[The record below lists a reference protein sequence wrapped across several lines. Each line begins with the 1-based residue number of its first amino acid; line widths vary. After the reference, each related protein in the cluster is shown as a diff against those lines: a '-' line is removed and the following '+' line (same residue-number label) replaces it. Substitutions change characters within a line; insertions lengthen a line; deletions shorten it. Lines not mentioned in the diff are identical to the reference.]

1 MEQGAGAPAAAAA
14 VLAAGSYLASGLWP
28 RQRFELLLFCSIAVV
43 ASVVVVVVVV
53 VVAVV
58 IIALLP
64 SCIKCRCHSLSATP
78 FPLLPPAAAAAAV
91 SYKCVLPPLRYF
103 SLQHLSLSFA
113 FFRVCAGKTLHII
126 IKWLREFLSRA
137 PWLMQ

>member
-1 MEQGAGAPAAAAA
+1 MEQGAGAA

-43 ASVVVVVVVV
+43 VVVV

-64 SCIKCRCHSLSATP
+64 SCIKCRWYSLSATP
-78 FPLLPPAAAAAAV
+78 LPTLPPAFAAAV
-91 SYKCVLPPLRYF
+91 SYKCVFSPLRFF

-113 FFRVCAGKTLHII
+113 FF
-126 IKWLREFLSRA
+126 
-137 PWLMQ
+137 